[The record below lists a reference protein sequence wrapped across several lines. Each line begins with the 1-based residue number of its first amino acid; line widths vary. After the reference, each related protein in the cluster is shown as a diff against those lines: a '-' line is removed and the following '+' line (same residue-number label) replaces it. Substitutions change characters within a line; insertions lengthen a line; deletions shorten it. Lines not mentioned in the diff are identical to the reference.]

1 LVFHAACVCCFASAA
16 LLPEAGKLHS
26 FNLVLKTAVVRV
38 DSSTVKD
45 NEVNS
50 VVELADGSSIGEI
63 CCVWWQLVQG
73 ILSGIL
79 KGNGIQDTD
88 SKP

>member
-1 LVFHAACVCCFASAA
+1 MACICCFVSAA

-26 FNLVLKTAVVRV
+26 FNLVLNTAEVKAE
-38 DSSTVKD
+38 SSTVKD
-45 NEVNS
+45 DEVDG
-50 VVELADGSSIGEI
+50 VVELADGSSIGET
-63 CCVWWQLVQG
+63 CCVWWQLLQG